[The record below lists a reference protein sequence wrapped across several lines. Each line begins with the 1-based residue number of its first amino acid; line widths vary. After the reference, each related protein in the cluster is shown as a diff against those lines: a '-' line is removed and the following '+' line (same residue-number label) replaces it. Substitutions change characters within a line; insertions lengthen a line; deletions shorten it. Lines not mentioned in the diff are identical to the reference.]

1 MDEKNAPA
9 ADTQVVIP
17 AVQKGVQTD
26 AGGAYKIEGIPAGS
40 YVVEIRRVGYAP
52 ETRQADL
59 TKGDATLNVTLSASP
74 LTLAPITITAAPEA
88 KSTLDTPASVSVLE
102 GRALD

>member
-1 MDEKNAPA
+1 MKTFRSIWRVGFLVAFAGLRCYAAA

-88 KSTLDTPASVSVLE
+88 
-102 GRALD
+102 